1 MPDARRPTAEGP
13 TARLALFAAALLV
26 VAGCQGAC
34 GTETPDANVLLITVD
49 SLRVDRLGPWNED
62 SVPVPALEGLAERGV
77 LYRNAWATAPWTA
90 PAVVSVFTGLYPT
103 SHGVA
108 YRDDTTPPGLPS
120 LPRLLTDTHR
130 LGNLSFFSGLSY
142 FRNLGLPEPE
152 PGLGH
157 HAPAE
162 SFRRFLDREP
172 GDGEARRPF
181 FAWIHLLEPHLPYGA
196 TGYRATEVQV
206 SGSSGLET
214 AQLRAELPVGSAE
227 FAPGDRARLLE
238 LYDRDVAAMDE
249 ELGKILAVLE
259 ERGLTE
265 STLVVLVA
273 DHGEELLE
281 HGWVG
286 HASTAIEA
294 KLVPEI
300 LRVPMVLA
308 GPGVQAGR
316 VVEELTQPV
325 DLFPALLRLLGLSVP
340 KPTDG
345 VVPAPFRPFWRGARE
360 TAFFDSSAGGNLTP
374 VERRGE
380 RIQGATGGACL
391 TALHHRP
398 GEPPERSERPL
409 VDGGCG
415 DGRPDALERRLE
427 RWRGNQSEQRLALLT
442 GDGSPPS
449 EQTIAG
455 YTEALTVT
463 TPADGAT
470 LGWEEA
476 GGQVRLGW
484 QAEEEEPAARGADDG
499 AEYWIEYRVGEG
511 ALSTRGSFRVEQ
523 RRISFGPFPR
533 GFWNDLARHSPFRFR
548 VLEPAAERRSPWTE
562 FRVRTI
568 GETPR

>member
-1 MPDARRPTAEGP
+1 MCAV
-13 TARLALFAAALLV
+13 ALLL
-26 VAGCQGAC
+26 VAGCQGGC
-34 GTETPDANVLLITVD
+34 RTEAPDANVLLITVD
-49 SLRVDRLGPWNED
+49 SLRVDRLRPWNEEA
-62 SVPVPALEGLAERGV
+62 VPVPALEGLAERGV
-77 LYRNAWATAPWTA
+77 LYRNTWATAPWTA

-120 LPRLLTDTHR
+120 LPRLLADTHR

-162 SFRRFLDREP
+162 SFRRFLDREGDA
-172 GDGEARRPF
+172 GDGDRPF

-196 TGYRATEVQV
+196 TGYRATEVRV
-206 SGSSGLET
+206 PGSSGLET

-227 FAPGDRARLLE
+227 FAPGDRRHLLE

-249 ELGKILAVLE
+249 QLGEILAALE

-265 STLVVLVA
+265 NTLVMLVA

-308 GPGVQAGR
+308 GPGVEPHR
-316 VVEELTQPV
+316 VVDDLTQPV
-325 DLFPALLRLLGLSVP
+325 DLFPVLLGLLGRTVP
-340 KPTDG
+340 EPTDG
-345 VVPAPFRPFWRGARE
+345 VLPEPFRPLWSRLWKGPRE
-360 TAFFDSSAGGNLTP
+360 TAFFDTSAGGNLTP

-380 RIQGATGGACL
+380 RIQGATGGECL
-391 TALHHRP
+391 TVLHHRP
-398 GEPPERSERPL
+398 GEPPERSEQPL
-409 VDGGCG
+409 VDDGCA

-427 RWRGNQSEQRLALLT
+427 RWRESQSEQRLALLT
-442 GDGSPPS
+442 GEGTPPS
-449 EQTIAG
+449 EEEVSG
-455 YTEALTVT
+455 YEEALAVTV
-463 TPADGAT
+463 PADGAT
-470 LGWEEA
+470 LGWEET
-476 GGQVRLGW
+476 GGQIRLGW
-484 QAEEEEPAARGADDG
+484 QAGDEEPTGRASDD
-499 AEYWIEYRVGEG
+499 APEYWIEYRVGEG

-523 RRISFGPFPR
+523 RRLSFGPFPR

-548 VLEPAAERRSPWTE
+548 VLEPATERRSPWTA
-562 FRVRTI
+562 FRVRKVVEAS
-568 GETPR
+568 G